1 MGTEME
7 SEYKTA
13 ELLDLKMDVKEQG
26 SFAAFFAPFEQWDKG
41 GDWTERGAFGR
52 QNVVISSYGH
62 GSSVDGRLPVGKG
75 VIYDGPD
82 GGICEGRFF
91 LNTTIGKET
100 YDTVKELGDLQE
112 WSYYLPSVVSEV
124 GERAGRKG
132 RILKKIKV
140 QEVCP
145 VLRGMGNG
153 TRTLAIKST
162 DLSNREIEGP
172 TFSERYDSM
181 IHEVRDVVARLKG
194 RVDYRESHGSRPS
207 PKDLK
212 RGRELDAEL
221 SELMQT
227 LHESLRINDGID
239 NAYLTF
245 LSLDSRRRG

>member
-1 MGTEME
+1 ME
-7 SEYKTA
+7 NEYKTA
-13 ELLDLKMDVKEQG
+13 ELSDLKMDVKEPG
-26 SFAAFFAPFEQWDKG
+26 TFAAFFAPFEQWDKG

-82 GGICEGRFF
+82 GGVCEGRFF
-91 LNTTIGKET
+91 LNTTVGKET

-153 TRTLAIKST
+153 TRTLAIKS
-162 DLSNREIEGP
+162 DV
-172 TFSERYDSM
+172 TFPDQYATV
-181 IHEVRDVVARLKG
+181 IRDVQDLVDRIKG
-194 RVDYRESHGSRPS
+194 RVGVRKSEGRKPS
-207 PKDLK
+207 PTDLK
-212 RGRELDAEL
+212 RARELDASL
-221 SELMQT
+221 YDLLKA
-227 LHESLRINDGID
+227 LHEAIANNDAID
-239 NAYLTF
+239 DAYVTL
-245 LSLDSRRRG
+245 LSLDTWRR